1 VTNHGGF
8 NDMTRMTIGRRGAL
22 LGAAGA
28 AASFAI
34 GGKAFSQANPVVFGA
49 LPPLTGAGGPY
60 GPAMLRAIQS
70 VVEQANAA
78 GGIKG
83 RQIRLVFEDDQ
94 TNPDAGVRGAR
105 KLIDVDR
112 VSALM
117 GTWASSV
124 TTAVAPLC
132 WENRVPLFTVSGA
145 DSITLL
151 PHQGHIFRTQ
161 PNSRL
166 QIETAS
172 NWLIGKGA
180 KRVFHMAAQSPFAQ
194 SSQDVM
200 TERFRAGGGAVS
212 GFIVYEREKTAFRS
226 EVDQIMRSRSDT
238 VMLNGYL
245 PDVTILLRELFRAG
259 FDGRRF
265 TFAYAAPPSIF
276 QSLPNE
282 VTTGLTTFQPSPDLD
297 SPAFNRLKAAF
308 GSTEVDPYSAQ
319 VHDHASMAILA
330 AAQAGEVTGT
340 AIRDNVRKI
349 CQGDGEKVDNVTDG
363 LRLIAAGRAVN
374 FEGASGPC
382 EFDDRGDIRGTKF
395 RYDIAEAGRFR
406 MLELA

>member
-1 VTNHGGF
+1 
-8 NDMTRMTIGRRGAL
+8 MTRFTLGRRAAL

-28 AASFAI
+28 VSTFAI
-34 GGKAFSQANPVVFGA
+34 GGKAFGQGTPVVFGA

-60 GPAMLRAIQS
+60 GPAMLRAIQG
-70 VVEQANAA
+70 VIEEANAA
-78 GGIKG
+78 GGIRG
-83 RQIRLVFEDDQ
+83 RQIRVVAEDDQ

-112 VSALM
+112 VSAVM
-117 GTWASSV
+117 GTWASAV

-151 PHQGHIFRTQ
+151 PHQGYIFRTQ

-172 NWLIGKGA
+172 GWLLGKGA
-180 KRVFHMAAQSPFAQ
+180 RRVFHLAAQSPFAQ

-200 TERFRAGGGAVS
+200 AEKFRAAGGQVS
-212 GFIVYEREKTAFRS
+212 GFIIYERDKTNFRS
-226 EVDQIMRSRSDT
+226 EIDQLMRSRSDT

-259 FDGRRF
+259 FDGRKF

-282 VTTGLTTFQPSPDLD
+282 VTNGLITFQPSPDVD
-297 SPAFNRLKAAF
+297 SNAFKRLQSRF
-308 GSTEVDPYSAQ
+308 GNVEVDPYSAQ
-319 VHDHASMAILA
+319 TNDHATLAILA
-330 AAQAGEVTGT
+330 AAQAGDASGT

-349 CQGDGEKVDNVTDG
+349 SQGAGEKVDNVTDG
-363 LRLIAAGRAVN
+363 LRAIAAGRPVN
-374 FEGASGPC
+374 YEGASGPV
-382 EFDDRGDIRGTKF
+382 EFDERGDIRGTKF
-395 RYDIAEAGRFR
+395 RFEVAEGGRFR
-406 MLELA
+406 VLEIA

>member
-1 VTNHGGF
+1 MMQMN
-8 NDMTRMTIGRRGAL
+8 IGRRGAL
-22 LGAAGA
+22 LGAAA
-28 AASFAI
+28 AVSSFAI
-34 GGKAFSQANPVVFGA
+34 GGRAFAQTQPVVFGA

-60 GPAMLRAIQS
+60 GPAMLRAMQG
-70 VVEQANAA
+70 VVEQANSA

-83 RQIRLVFEDDQ
+83 RQVRLAFEDDQ

-112 VSALM
+112 VQALM

-172 NWLIGKGA
+172 KWLLGKGA
-180 KRVFHMAAQSPFAQ
+180 RRVFHMAAQSPFAQ
-194 SSQDVM
+194 SSQEVM
-200 TERFRAGGGAVS
+200 TATLGAAGGTVS
-212 GFIVYEREKTAFRS
+212 GYIVYEREKTAFRS

-245 PDVTILLRELFRAG
+245 PDVTILLRELYRAG

-265 TFAYAAPPSIF
+265 TFAYAAPASVF
-276 QSLPNE
+276 GTLPNE
-282 VTTGLTTFQPSPDLD
+282 VTNGLTTFQPSPDLN
-297 SPAFNRLKAAF
+297 SPAFTRLKAAF
-308 GSTEVDPYSAQ
+308 GNTEVDPYSAQ
-319 VHDHASMAILA
+319 VHDHATMAILA
-330 AAQAGEVTGT
+330 AAQGGEATGT
-340 AIRDNVRKI
+340 VIRENVRKI
-349 CQGDGEKVDNVTDG
+349 SQGDGEKVDNVTDG

-395 RYDIAEAGRFR
+395 RYEVAEGGAYRV
-406 MLELA
+406 LELV

>member
-1 VTNHGGF
+1 MQTNL
-8 NDMTRMTIGRRGAL
+8 GRRAAL

-28 AASFAI
+28 ASAFAI
-34 GGKAFSQANPVVFGA
+34 GGRAFAQTQPLVFGA

-60 GPAMLRAIQS
+60 GPAMLRAAQG
-70 VVEQANAA
+70 VVEAANSA
-78 GGIKG
+78 GGVKG
-83 RQIRLVFEDDQ
+83 RQIRLAFEDDQ

-112 VSALM
+112 VQALM

-166 QIETAS
+166 QITTGS
-172 NWLIGKGA
+172 NWLIAKGA
-180 KRVFHMAAQSPFAQ
+180 KRVFHIAAQSPFAQ
-194 SSQDVM
+194 SSQEVM
-200 TERFRAGGGAVS
+200 TERFSAAGGSVV
-212 GFIVYEREKTAFRS
+212 GFIIYESNKTAFRS
-226 EVDQIMRSRSDT
+226 EVDQIMRARPDT
-238 VMLNGYL
+238 VVLNGYR

-259 FDGRRF
+259 YDGRRF
-265 TFAYAAPPSIF
+265 TFAYAAPPAIF
-276 QSLPNE
+276 ESLPNE
-282 VTTGLTTFQPSPDLD
+282 VTNGLTTFQPSPDLN
-297 SPAFNRLKAAF
+297 STAFNRLKASF
-308 GSTEVDPYSAQ
+308 GSTDVDPYSAQ
-319 VHDHASMAILA
+319 VHDHASLAILA
-330 AAQAGEVTGT
+330 AAKAAEATGT
-340 AIRDNVRKI
+340 GIRDAVRSI
-349 CQGDGEKVDNVTDG
+349 CQGDGTKVDNVTDG
-363 LRLIAAGRAVN
+363 LKLIAAGQAVN

-382 EFDDRGDIRGTKF
+382 EFDERGDIRGTKF
-395 RYDIAEAGRFR
+395 RYDVAEGGRYR